1 MQRSLITRIKKEENF
16 MEITIRQGSTAQTS
30 SESIVLGIYE
40 GERTF
45 EGEAREL
52 DNATAGMLQEIMKA
66 GDFKG
71 ELYRSFLL
79 FKPRG
84 IAARRIVLVGLGK
97 QSRCTLDK
105 IQGAAAQGARFV
117 RDLGVPEF
125 AIPAAFA
132 RLPGVPRAAITQALA
147 EGIMLGLY
155 SFDAFKTGNA
165 GNRKK
170 NIRAVTV
177 LVENARMIHD
187 ARSAVRKAEIIS
199 RAVHAAR
206 DMVSRPANSAT
217 PKFMAHAAKTTAKKT
232 GLSCTVLGPS
242 QAKKLGM
249 GCFMGVARGSREP
262 AQFIVME
269 HVPAKARRGD
279 TIVLVGKAITF
290 DSGGISIKP
299 AKGMERMKDDMSGGA
314 AVLGIMQAAAQLN
327 IPLRVI
333 GIVPATENLPD
344 GAALKPGDIL
354 TSLSGKTVEIIT
366 TDAEGRLILADA
378 LAYAQ
383 RYNPT
388 AIIDLATLT
397 GACITALGNEVAGV
411 MGTDDNLIN
420 KIEEAA
426 AATSEKVWQLPLWEE
441 YGELLKSDV
450 ADMKNAAGRDA
461 GAITGGCFLK
471 EFAGKTPWAHL
482 DIAGP
487 VWTDKDRPY
496 VPKGGTGFGVRLIL
510 HLLEHWEK
518 SSVKRGK

>member
-1 MQRSLITRIKKEENF
+1 
-16 MEITIRQGSTAQTS
+16 MEITIRQGSATRTD
-30 SESIVLGIYE
+30 SEGIVLGIYE

-45 EGEAREL
+45 EGEAR
-52 DNATAGMLQEIMKA
+52 DVDTATAGLLLEIMKS

-84 IAARRIVLVGLGK
+84 IAARRVVLVGLGK
-97 QSRCTLDK
+97 RGSCTLDK
-105 IQGAAAQGARFV
+105 IRGAAAMGARFV

-132 RLPGVPRAAITQALA
+132 RLPGVPRAAITEALA

-155 SFDAFKTGNA
+155 SFDVFKTGSG

-170 NIRAVTV
+170 TIRAVTV
-177 LVENARMIHD
+177 LAENAQALQD
-187 ARSAVRKAEIIS
+187 ARRAVRKAEIIA

-206 DMVSRPANSAT
+206 DLVSRPANSAT
-217 PKFMAHAAKTTAKKT
+217 PKFMAHAAKTAAKKT
-232 GLSCTVLGPS
+232 GLSCTVLGPA

-249 GCFMGVARGSREP
+249 GCFLGVARGSREP
-262 AQFIVME
+262 AQFIVLE
-269 HVPAKARRGD
+269 HVPAKAYRGD

-314 AVLGIMQAAAQLN
+314 AVLGIMQAAAQLKL
-327 IPLRVI
+327 PLCVI
-333 GIVPATENLPD
+333 GLVPATENLPD
-344 GAALKPGDIL
+344 GAALKPGDVL

-366 TDAEGRLILADA
+366 TDAEGRLVLADA

-383 RYNPT
+383 RYKPT

-411 MGTDDNLIN
+411 MGTDERLIK
-420 KIEEAA
+420 KIQEAA

-450 ADMKNAAGRDA
+450 ADLKNAAGRDA

-471 EFAGKTPWAHL
+471 EFAGKTPWLHL

-496 VPKGGTGFGVRLIL
+496 VPKGATGFGVRLIL
-510 HLLEHWEK
+510 QVLENW
-518 SSVKRGK
+518 GKKQK